1 MAEDHGL
8 AELAALRQKHDK
20 QQALSETVY
29 YTLREAIIR
38 NLLLPGSVMNERA
51 LAQVLR
57 VSRTPVRDALRQL
70 TIEGFL
76 TGIPRQGLIVTDL
89 NLKDIE
95 EIYTMRAALEGAAA
109 RMSAQTI
116 SPSELV
122 LIEDVCAQM
131 ATAVAHNDVERFS
144 ALNRRFHEILCSTAR
159 NRRLTEQV
167 LRLYDAVRP
176 ICLAVFADRARAHKS
191 LQEHEALVAAIGRR
205 DPDEAERLAREHM
218 TQSMLIQMRLHQ
230 LKHLDLVTR

>member
-1 MAEDHGL
+1 MAQDREL
-8 AELAALRQKHDK
+8 AELAALRLKHDK

-29 YTLREAIIR
+29 YALREAIIT
-38 NLLLPGSVMNERA
+38 NLLPPGSVMNERM
-51 LAQVLR
+51 LAQALR

-76 TGIPRQGLIVTDL
+76 TGVPRQGLIVTDL
-89 NLKDIE
+89 SLKDIE

-109 RMSAQTI
+109 RMSARTI

-122 LIEDVCAQM
+122 MLEDVCAQM
-131 ATAVAHNDVERFS
+131 AAAGEQGDVERLLV
-144 ALNRRFHEILCSTAR
+144 LNGRFHESLCNAAR

-176 ICLAVFADRARAHKS
+176 ICRTVFADRARVRKS
-191 LQEHEALVAAIGRR
+191 LQEHEALVAAIRGR

-218 TQSMLIQMRLHQ
+218 TQSMLTQMKLHQ
-230 LKHLDLVTR
+230 TQRLDLVTR

>member
-51 LAQVLR
+51 LAEALG

-70 TIEGFL
+70 TVEGFL
-76 TGIPRQGLIVTDL
+76 TAIPRQGLLVTDL
-89 NLKDIE
+89 SLKDIE
-95 EIYTMRAALEGAAA
+95 EIYVMRAALEGAAA
-109 RMSAQTI
+109 RMSARTI
-116 SPSELV
+116 SASELV
-122 LIEDVCAQM
+122 ILEDVCAQM
-131 ATAVAHNDVERFS
+131 AAATEQNDVERLL
-144 ALNRRFHEILCSTAR
+144 ALNGRFHEFLCSTAR
-159 NRRLTEQV
+159 NKRLTEQV

-176 ICLAVFADRARAHKS
+176 ICRTSLADPARARQS
-191 LQEHEALVAAIGRR
+191 LQEHEALVAAIRRR
-205 DPDEAERLAREHM
+205 DPDDAERLARDHM
-218 TQSMLIQMRLHQ
+218 TQAMLVRMKLHQ
-230 LKHLDLVTR
+230 MQRMDLVTR

>member
-1 MAEDHGL
+1 MTEGHGL
-8 AELAALRQKHDK
+8 AELAALRLKHNK

-29 YTLREAIIR
+29 YALREAIIR
-38 NLLLPGSVMNERA
+38 NLLPPGSVMNERV
-51 LAQVLR
+51 LAQALG

-70 TIEGFL
+70 TTEGFL
-76 TGIPRQGLIVTDL
+76 TGVPRQGLIVTDL
-89 NLKDIE
+89 SLKDIE

-122 LIEDVCAQM
+122 IIEDVCAQM
-131 ATAVAHNDVERFS
+131 AAAVEKDDVERLL
-144 ALNRRFHEILCSTAR
+144 ALNRRFHEFLCSTAR

-176 ICLAVFADRARAHKS
+176 ICLTSLADRARARES
-191 LQEHEALVAAIGRR
+191 LQEHEALVAAIRRR

-218 TQSMLIQMRLHQ
+218 TQSMLVQMKLHQ
-230 LKHLDLVTR
+230 MQRLDLVTQ